1 MFNQEKKTHTN
12 THKENAHKHTH
23 KIPFLFHGYTTISQ
37 FCFLSPTPAPPPR
50 KLPSAVRYSTKKSTT
65 LRPSLLNFLLTHFSH
80 QPCWIKLWSAWARDA
95 DKKEKQINHSIFFF
109 KSHFAILTSSRHFLL
124 DDYDS
129 QRLILFNTKKNA
141 VLQMTK
147 MEWLF
152 IIPCRRMTNTVC
164 FFCFCVFTAAKGSK
178 IALTIKITV

>member
-1 MFNQEKKTHTN
+1 M
-12 THKENAHKHTH
+12 
-23 KIPFLFHGYTTISQ
+23 L
-37 FCFLSPTPAPPPR
+37 
-50 KLPSAVRYSTKKSTT
+50 YS
-65 LRPSLLNFLLTHFSH
+65 L
-80 QPCWIKLWSAWARDA
+80 
-95 DKKEKQINHSIFFF
+95 
-109 KSHFAILTSSRHFLL
+109 SSRHFLL

-152 IIPCRRMTNTVC
+152 IIQCRRMTNTVC
-164 FFCFCVFTAAKGSK
+164 LFFCFCVFTAAKGSK

>member
-1 MFNQEKKTHTN
+1 MFNQEKNPTQTHTQN
-12 THKENAHKHTH
+12 SFPLSRLYNYFTILLPFTHT
-23 KIPFLFHGYTTISQ
+23 S
-37 FCFLSPTPAPPPR
+37 SPPR

-152 IIPCRRMTNTVC
+152 IIQCRRMTNTVC

>member
-1 MFNQEKKTHTN
+1 MHTN
-12 THKENAHKHTH
+12 THTKFLSSFTA
-23 KIPFLFHGYTTISQ
+23 IQLFHNSASFHPHQLPPKETSLCSEILHKKVNNSQ
-37 FCFLSPTPAPPPR
+37 AKFT
-50 KLPSAVRYSTKKSTT
+50 KLPPDPLFPPALLDKIVI
-65 LRPSLLNFLLTHFSH
+65 SLSQRCRQERKTNQSLN
-80 QPCWIKLWSAWARDA
+80 
-95 DKKEKQINHSIFFF
+95 FFF